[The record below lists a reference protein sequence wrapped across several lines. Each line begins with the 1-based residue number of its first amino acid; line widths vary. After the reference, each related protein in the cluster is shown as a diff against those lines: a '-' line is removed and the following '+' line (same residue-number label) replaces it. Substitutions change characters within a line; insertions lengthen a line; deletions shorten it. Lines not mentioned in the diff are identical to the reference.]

1 MQTFL
6 SCDWGTTNFR
16 IRLIDLATGA
26 ILSEIT
32 TNEGIQSTYN
42 DWQLAAKSSEE
53 RLAFYQSKIAVAIH
67 ELQVNHGHSLQN
79 FPIIISGMASSSI
92 GMMELPYKQMPV
104 NLRAVN
110 LEHAVIEATG
120 KFNHTTLLISG
131 IKSNDDVMR
140 GEETKI
146 FGCFQEDERG
156 KQLFIIPGTHP
167 KHVVTEDSNL
177 TSFSTFMTGEMFNL
191 LSTQSILKASVE
203 EESFGNRHATAY
215 TAGVIKGASSNIL
228 HSLFTTRTNQLF
240 NRYNKADNYFY
251 LSGLLIGHELKEV
264 SNTDFDVVHLISN
277 KAMEPLYLAALEVLL
292 PNQHIQ
298 IIDSDQA
305 LIMGQLKIA
314 KAFDFIRA
322 SSDH

>member
-16 IRLIDLATGA
+16 IRLIDIATGA
-26 ILSEIT
+26 IISVIT
-32 TNEGIQSTYN
+32 ASEGIQSTYN
-42 DWQLAAKSSEE
+42 DWQLASKSSEE
-53 RLAFYQSKIAVAIH
+53 RLTFYQSRIAVAIH
-67 ELQVNHGHSLQN
+67 ELQVSYGHSLQN
-79 FPIIISGMASSSI
+79 IPIVISGMASSSI
-92 GMMELPYKQMPV
+92 GMMELPYQQIPV
-104 NLRAVN
+104 NLCAGN
-110 LEHAVIEATG
+110 LEYAVIEATE

-131 IKSNDDVMR
+131 IKSQDDVIR

-146 FGCFQEDERG
+146 FGCFQEDVRG
-156 KQLFIIPGTHP
+156 KQLFILPGTHP
-167 KHVVTEDSNL
+167 KHVITEESKL

-191 LSTQSILKASVE
+191 LSTQSILNASVE
-203 EESFGNRHATAY
+203 EESFRNENTAAFA
-215 TAGVIKGASSNIL
+215 AGVIKGASSNIL

-240 NRYNKADNYFY
+240 NRYNKTDNYFY

-264 SNTDFDVVHLISN
+264 SNTDFDKIYLVSN
-277 KAMEPLYLAALEVLL
+277 KTMGQMYITALEVLL

-314 KAFDFIRA
+314 KAFHFV
-322 SSDH
+322 

>member
-1 MQTFL
+1 MQKFL

-16 IRLIDLATGA
+16 IRLIDISTST
-26 ILSEIT
+26 IISEIT
-32 TNEGIQSTYN
+32 TREGIQSTYN
-42 DWQLAAKSSEE
+42 EWQLAAKSSEE
-53 RLAFYQSKIAVAIH
+53 RLTLYQSRIAAAIH
-67 ELQVNHGHSLQN
+67 ELQVSYGHALQN
-79 FPIIISGMASSSI
+79 IPIVISGMASSSI
-92 GMMELPYKQMPV
+92 GMMELPYKQIPV
-104 NLRAVN
+104 NLSAFN
-110 LEHAVIEATG
+110 LEHAVIEATE

-146 FGCFQEDERG
+146 FGCFQEEERD
-156 KQLFIIPGTHP
+156 KHLFIIPGTHP

-203 EESFGNRHATAY
+203 EETFGNQHATAFV
-215 TAGVIKGASSNIL
+215 TGVIKGASSNIL

-251 LSGLLIGHELKEV
+251 LSGLLIGYELKEISDTNFDKIHLV
-264 SNTDFDVVHLISN
+264 SNKTMKQMYIT
-277 KAMEPLYLAALEVLL
+277 ALEVLL

-314 KAFDFIRA
+314 KAFDFI
-322 SSDH
+322 

>member
-26 ILSEIT
+26 IMSEIT
-32 TNEGIQSTYN
+32 NNEGIQSTYN
-42 DWQLAAKSSEE
+42 EWQLSSKSSEE
-53 RLAFYQSKIAVAIH
+53 RLTFYQSKIAIAIH
-67 ELQVNHGHSLQN
+67 ELELSHGYSIQN
-79 FPIIISGMASSSI
+79 IPIVISGMASSSL
-92 GMMELPYKQMPV
+92 GMMELPYKQIPV
-104 NLRAVN
+104 NLSALN
-110 LEHAVIEATG
+110 LEHKVMEATE

-146 FGCFQEDERG
+146 LGCYQEGETG

-167 KHVVTEDSNL
+167 KHVVTENSNL
-177 TSFSTFMTGEMFNL
+177 NSFSTFMTGEMFNL

-203 EESFGNRHATAY
+203 EESFGNQHAIAFA
-215 TAGVIKGASSNIL
+215 AGVIKGASSNIL

-240 NRYNKADNYFY
+240 NRYNKAENYFY
-251 LSGLLIGHELKEV
+251 LSGLLIGHELKEISNTNFNAIHLV
-264 SNTDFDVVHLISN
+264 SNKT
-277 KAMEPLYLAALEVLL
+277 MEQMYITALEVLL

-314 KAFDFIRA
+314 KAFDFV
-322 SSDH
+322 

>member
-16 IRLIDLATGA
+16 IRLID
-26 ILSEIT
+26 IT
-32 TNEGIQSTYN
+32 TGVIIAGITTSEGIQKTYN
-42 DWQLAAKSSEE
+42 DWQLASKSPEE
-53 RLAFYQSKIAVAIH
+53 RLSFYQSRIAAAIQ
-67 ELQVNHGHSLQN
+67 ELQISYGHSLQN
-79 FPIIISGMASSSI
+79 IPVVISGMASSSI
-92 GMMELPYKQMPV
+92 GMMELPYKQIPV
-104 NLRAVN
+104 NLSTLN
-110 LEHAVIEATG
+110 LEHAVMEATE

-146 FGCFQEDERG
+146 FGCFQEAERH

-167 KHVVTEDSNL
+167 KHVVTEGSNL

-191 LSTQSILKASVE
+191 LSTQSILKTSVE
-203 EESFGNRHATAY
+203 EESFVNKHATAFE
-215 TAGVIKGASSNIL
+215 AGVIKGASSNIL

-251 LSGLLIGHELKEV
+251 LSGLLIGHELKE
-264 SNTDFDVVHLISN
+264 ISN
-277 KAMEPLYLAALEVLL
+277 SDFTAIHLVSTKTMEQMYITALEVVL
-292 PNQHIQ
+292 PNQQIQ

-314 KAFDFIRA
+314 KAYDFV
-322 SSDH
+322 